1 MPFTRTDRYILA
13 GLLLLNGVLK
23 LLWLGVN
30 ELAHDEP
37 FTVYWAQRPLGELWA
52 LMRTENNP
60 PLHFLMT
67 KAWNGL
73 VPAEP
78 AWWRV
83 PSAIFSTLVVW
94 PLYLLGRKL
103 GGRTVAV
110 TGALLF
116 TLCNYHYGFA
126 HEVRAYAL
134 FTLLA
139 TASMWSLVRTAELK
153 RTASWHTAAWAVVNV
168 LLVYTHFFG
177 WLVVGLQVLCIVLL
191 PELRPIRK
199 QAAIALGAAVLAYVP
214 YALVF
219 AGRVNESL
227 GKGTWLTPPV
237 PEELY
242 NMVWRWSNAPVLAV
256 AFLSVVALAV
266 GVNRLKNLGLRLT
279 LLWTVLPLVGM
290 FLVSFVVPMFLDRYL
305 VYAAPGFALLVA
317 VSIASLKI
325 PKPFTIGASALAVAG
340 MGITFTPWKDNGRH
354 PSRVVAQVEAWHG
367 SEQVVLL
374 HPHFYDLT
382 YAYHQDPVLFLS
394 SSNIPKSLAEGGIHA
409 AAAFEELPQAGSVA
423 QVVLVQSGGDRP
435 EVWQT
440 LRTAFPENDSVE
452 ADHAVWVYRF
462 RR

>member
-1 MPFTRTDRYILA
+1 MA
-13 GLLLLNGVLK
+13 GLLLLNGALK
-23 LLWLGVN
+23 LFWLGVN

-37 FTVYWAQRPLGELWA
+37 FTVYWAQRPLGDLWT

-60 PLHFLMT
+60 PLHFLLT
-67 KAWNGL
+67 KIWNSM
-73 VPAEP
+73 VPADP
-78 AWWRV
+78 GWWRV
-83 PSAIFSTLVVW
+83 PSALCSALVVW
-94 PLYLLGRKL
+94 PLFLLGLRL
-103 GGRTVAV
+103 GGRWVAV

-139 TASMWSLVRTAELK
+139 TTAMWLLVRTTDRAVSSNW
-153 RTASWHTAAWAVVNV
+153 RTAAWAVVNV

-191 PELRPIRK
+191 PELRSMRK
-199 QAAIALGAAVLAYVP
+199 QAAIALGVAVLAYMP

-219 AGRVNESL
+219 AGRVNESI

-256 AFLSVVALAV
+256 GFLSVIALAV
-266 GVNRLKNLGLRLT
+266 GVNRLKDFGLRLT
-279 LLWTVLPLVGM
+279 VLWAFVPLVGM
-290 FLVSFVVPMFLDRYL
+290 FLVSFAVPMFLDRYL

-317 VSIASLKI
+317 VSIALPKI
-325 PKPFTIGASALAVAG
+325 PKPFTIGACALAVAG

-354 PSRVVAQVEAWHG
+354 PSQVVAQVEAWHG
-367 SEQVVLL
+367 LEQVVLL

-382 YAYHQDPVLFLS
+382 YAYHRDPVLFQS
-394 SSNIPKSLAEGGIHA
+394 SSNIQQEMAEGGIHV

-423 QVVLVQSGGDRP
+423 QVILVQSGGDRP
-435 EVWQT
+435 KVWQT
-440 LRTAFPENDSVE
+440 LRSAFPEVDSAE